1 MDLKAVHN
9 QFRETLVRLYSSRHD
24 EDTTSVSRGVPPFL
38 LRDVL
43 SAGPLRAYIPT
54 EYGGRGG
61 HISDGLGILDTAC
74 YHSLSLGLTL
84 GINGALFLQPTSKYG
99 DADAKRR
106 ILPRFAGGGALG
118 GLMITEPDF
127 GSDALGMQTSWT
139 EKGDGFHVSGTK
151 HWGGLTGW
159 ADYWLITARQR
170 TDSGSLRPGIDLF
183 IAEQDD
189 PDQHIDVEE
198 RYNALGLYGIPYGRN
213 RIDITVPGENRLG
226 GGKRG
231 VGMLLDTL
239 HRSRIQFPGMAV
251 GFIRRMVDE
260 AVNHCRQRVVGRTAL
275 IEYDQVRAR
284 IAELQGRLVT
294 VMAMGHWASE
304 NASLDLE
311 LSRLSAPA
319 NAIKTVATDFMHQA
333 ADSLLQ
339 LVGATGYRLD
349 HIAGRSLVDSRP
361 FQIFEGSNDILY
373 EQLAL
378 SNIKEMRKTGE
389 FNLLRHLADNPLTA
403 RAAELLGSHIDRDVP
418 EAPDQRVSVALGRII
433 SRVVGVD
440 MTLALGN
447 TSIPDD
453 WIESAISLLR
463 REISK
468 FTVDLTN
475 DRIVDVIP
483 TSLDNRFWLGADPTG
498 S

>member
-1 MDLKAVHN
+1 MDLKSVHE
-9 QFRETLVRLYSSRHD
+9 QFRETLSRLYSHRHD
-24 EDTTSVSRGVPPFL
+24 ADETGTARGVPPFL

-43 SAGPLRAYIPT
+43 AAGPLRAYISSA
-54 EYGGRGG
+54 YGGRDGQ
-61 HISDGLGILDTAC
+61 IRDGLGILDAAC

-84 GINGALFLQPTSKYG
+84 GINGALFLQPTGKYG
-99 DADAKRR
+99 DPEIKAR
-106 ILPRFAGGGALG
+106 ILPRFSAGSALG

-127 GSDALGMQTSWT
+127 GSNALGMQTAWT
-139 EKGDGFHVSGTK
+139 EKGDGFHVTGIK

-159 ADYWLITARQR
+159 ADYWLVTARER
-170 TDSGSLRPGIDLF
+170 TDSGSLRPGIDMF

-189 PDQHIDVEE
+189 PEQHIEVVD
-198 RYNALGLYGIPYGRN
+198 RYHALGLYGIPYGRN

-226 GGKRG
+226 DGKRG

-260 AVNHCRQRVVGRTAL
+260 AVNHCRQRVVGRTPL

-294 VMAMGHWASE
+294 VMALGRWACE
-304 NASLDLE
+304 NAGIDRD
-311 LSRLSAPA
+311 LSRLAVPA

-378 SNIKEMRKTGE
+378 ANLKEMRQTDN
-389 FNLLRHLADNPLTA
+389 FNLLRHLGAGELTA
-403 RAAELLGSHIDRDVP
+403 QAADGLGSLIDREVP
-418 EAPDQRVSVALGRII
+418 ESPDQRFAVALGRII
-433 SRVVGVD
+433 SRVVGIN
-440 MTLALGN
+440 MALDLG
-447 TSIPDD
+447 TSLPSD
-453 WIESAISLLR
+453 WIESATSLLR

-468 FTVDLTN
+468 FTADLTN
-475 DRIVDVIP
+475 SRPVDVIP
-483 TSLDNRFWLGADPTG
+483 TSLDNRAWLGAG
-498 S
+498 